1 MADAVT
7 AARTE
12 APSDQVGYEALN
24 SGAGLADRS
33 HVGRLSFSGEDAL
46 DLLNRLSTNDL
57 LALEVGQ
64 AAYTV
69 LTSPKGRIVDLLY
82 VLRRDADNLVFTAPE
97 TRQKVVDWIDFY
109 TFAEDVE
116 ARDLTGETVMLS
128 LSGPRA
134 AGVLEELAEG
144 APIPAAAGQH
154 AAVRLD
160 GVCVTIV
167 RSDFLGG
174 EGYDLILPAEAGQSV
189 WSNLCDAGASP
200 VSDEAYE
207 AVRVE
212 RGVPVFGRELGE
224 SYNPLEAG
232 LLDYV
237 SFTKGCYVGQEVVT
251 RLNTYQKVQ
260 KRLTGFVLD
269 GPAPQGA
276 KVMLDGKQA
285 GVITSVAVSPGRD
298 QRVGL
303 GYVKRSLPEHGTVLE
318 VDGSSVTVHV
328 TPVPSSNR

>member
-33 HVGRLSFSGEDAL
+33 HVGRLGFSGEDAL
-46 DLLNRLSTNDL
+46 DLLNRLSTYDL

-116 ARDLTGETVMLS
+116 ARDLTGETAMFS

-134 AGVLEELAEG
+134 TGVLEELAEG
-144 APIPAAAGQH
+144 SQIPPAVGQH

-189 WSNLCDAGASP
+189 WSNLCDAGGRP

-212 RGVPVFGRELGE
+212 RGRSRLREGAGRELQ
-224 SYNPLEAG
+224 PAG
-232 LLDYV
+232 
-237 SFTKGCYVGQEVVT
+237 G
-251 RLNTYQKVQ
+251 
-260 KRLTGFVLD
+260 
-269 GPAPQGA
+269 GPFS
-276 KVMLDGKQA
+276 
-285 GVITSVAVSPGRD
+285 T
-298 QRVGL
+298 
-303 GYVKRSLPEHGTVLE
+303 T
-318 VDGSSVTVHV
+318 
-328 TPVPSSNR
+328 